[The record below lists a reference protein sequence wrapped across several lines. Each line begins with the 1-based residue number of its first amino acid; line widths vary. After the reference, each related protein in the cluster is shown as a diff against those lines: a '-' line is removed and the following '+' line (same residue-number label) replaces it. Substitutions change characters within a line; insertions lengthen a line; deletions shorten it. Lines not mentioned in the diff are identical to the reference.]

1 MNSVGRLSAKE
12 EHLIPQ
18 RQIWKAIAEDIK
30 EAIISGRHK
39 PGERLKEA
47 DLAAKYSV
55 SKTPVREAIRY
66 LEGIGFVEI
75 IPHTS
80 LRVTKMN
87 KKDVQN
93 HYRIQGVLEGLA
105 VREALPNMTQKD
117 YDEMEKCTILLEK
130 HSLEN
135 DYAQYAKAN
144 NHFHSIIWAAS
155 DNERLV
161 EMHQNTFEKIQRFHS
176 VPRRFPGRFKG
187 LAFDHREILEAV
199 VQKNEE
205 RSEMLAR
212 RHVQKQEQY
221 IVELLDR
228 EDSF

>member
-1 MNSVGRLSAKE
+1 MNSVERLSIKE

-30 EAIISGRHK
+30 EAIISGRYK

-47 DLAAKYSV
+47 DLAAEYSV

-93 HYRIQGVLEGLA
+93 LYRIHCVLEELA
-105 VREALPNMTQKD
+105 TREATPNLTENA
-117 YDEMEKCTILLEK
+117 YSEMERYAVLMERY
-130 HSLEN
+130 SQDE
-135 DYAQYAKAN
+135 DYYKYSMVN
-144 NHFHSIIWAAS
+144 ISFHSIIWEAS
-155 DNERLV
+155 GNGRLV
-161 EMHQNTFEKIQRFHS
+161 EMLKNIYGYEY
-176 VPRRFPGRFKG
+176 KG
-187 LAFDHREILEAV
+187 
-199 VQKNEE
+199 
-205 RSEMLAR
+205 
-212 RHVQKQEQY
+212 
-221 IVELLDR
+221 
-228 EDSF
+228 